1 MLPDAPLIV
10 IALWILLL
18 AVAVFVVLPWV
29 VYLLHRTLNAARQI
43 EHYAA
48 RALEAGVGVAGN
60 TEKIEALDA
69 TIEVAG
75 QIGVAAQAIEEHTG
89 AIESVLAE
97 RAGR

>member
-1 MLPDAPLIV
+1 VLPDAPLIV

-43 EHYAA
+43 EGYAA
-48 RALEAGVGVAGN
+48 RALEAGVGIADN

-75 QIGVAAQAIEEHTG
+75 QIGPAAQAIEEHTG